1 MKIKNVY
8 ITNKYTPHKTKTY
21 KRTNCN
27 KLYKNKSYTYKNF
40 TNDNYKKY
48 ITGKAN
54 NCELIRVLYKKVNQI
69 PQVKII
75 SLQKL
80 KKAIVKRNLDIIPYE
95 TVYIICMNKKEQYKF
110 GMPINIILDFY
121 NIAGDLILV
130 DIDKNKREFKGL
142 SQEDIIWYTNDLINK
157 SSNFSNYSV
166 KPNKAI
172 IKTREKSYDRDFD
185 NSSTN
190 IQNNF
195 ETVLIKLLLNIELSL
210 ATLLKGSDNK

>member
-1 MKIKNVY
+1 MNIIN
-8 ITNKYTPHKTKTY
+8 
-21 KRTNCN
+21 
-27 KLYKNKSYTYKNF
+27 
-40 TNDNYKKY
+40 
-48 ITGKAN
+48 KAN
-54 NCELIRVLYKKVNQI
+54 NCSSIRVLYKKVNQI

-110 GMPINIILDFY
+110 GIPINIILDFY

-157 SSNFSNYSV
+157 SNNFSNYSV
-166 KPNKAI
+166 KPNKSI
-172 IKTREKSYDRDFD
+172 IKAREKGYDRDFD

-210 ATLLKGSDNK
+210 ATLLKESDNK

>member
-1 MKIKNVY
+1 MNIIN
-8 ITNKYTPHKTKTY
+8 
-21 KRTNCN
+21 
-27 KLYKNKSYTYKNF
+27 
-40 TNDNYKKY
+40 
-48 ITGKAN
+48 KAN
-54 NCELIRVLYKKVNQI
+54 NRELIRVLYKKVNQI

-130 DIDKNKREFKGL
+130 DIDKNKCEFKGL
-142 SQEDIIWYTNDLINK
+142 SHEDIIWYTNDLINK

-172 IKTREKSYDRDFD
+172 IKAREKGYDRDFD
-185 NSSTN
+185 NGSTN

-210 ATLLKGSDNK
+210 ATLLKDGDNK